1 MIDIVYTIKKGGSR
15 SNDKELIYSLRTVE
29 KHLKNYR
36 NVYIIGHKPDF
47 ITNVI
52 HIPAEDKNTVPD
64 ANILRKLLIAC
75 DHPDISESFLFFND
89 DHYLLQDFDAPNFPY
104 YYCSTLKMYLKR
116 RVNDAY
122 GRRTYNTMTYL
133 MKNQLPTKHFD
144 IHFPIVYDKQKFKEC
159 FKKLPETHQGYVLK
173 SLYANILKIQGIEV
187 KDCKHVNPPTEKY
200 IAYSTHPKPKPEVWK
215 FLEGKFPSKSVFEI

>member
-1 MIDIVYTIKKGGSR
+1 MIDIVYTVKRGGSR
-15 SNDKELIYSLRTVE
+15 SDDNELRYSLRSVE

-52 HIPAEDKNTVPD
+52 HIPHEDKNIVPD
-64 ANILRKLLIAC
+64 MNILRKLLTAC
-75 DHPDISESFLFFND
+75 DHPDISDQFLFFND
-89 DHYLLQDFDAPNFPY
+89 DHFLLQDFDAPTFPY

-116 RVNDAY
+116 RVNDSY

-133 MKNQLPTKHFD
+133 TKNQLPTKHFD

-159 FKKLPETHQGYVLK
+159 FHKLPESHQGYVLK
-173 SLYANILKIQGIEV
+173 SLYGNILKIPGIEV
-187 KDCKHVNPPTEKY
+187 RDCKHVNPPTKNY
-200 IAYSTHPKPKPEVWK
+200 ICYSTHPKPKPEVWK
-215 FLEGKFPSKSVFEI
+215 FLEGKFPEKCIFEV